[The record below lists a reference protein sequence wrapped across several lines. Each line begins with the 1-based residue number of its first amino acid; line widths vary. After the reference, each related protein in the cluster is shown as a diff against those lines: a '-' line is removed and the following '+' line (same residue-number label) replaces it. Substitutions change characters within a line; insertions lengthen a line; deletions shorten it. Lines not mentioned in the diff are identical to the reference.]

1 MPQQQSILVEYRK
14 KIEKM
19 VKKNPWISNQEIAD
33 QLSLQ
38 IDHSTI
44 GCHRRRWG
52 LPNYFKQPEGILVPY
67 RKQIERMVKKNPGI
81 SNKEILEKLPI
92 QTSLANIAKF
102 RRRWEL
108 PSNAPVH
115 PRSYV
120 IVPYRKQIEQMV
132 AKNPKISN
140 QEIIDNL
147 PTKVGITTIKKY
159 RIMWKLPRNPAT
171 REIALALYRD
181 KIERMVAV
189 NPLITNSE
197 ILDHFGLN
205 VSSKTLTYYRRKWG
219 IPPRRKPS
227 VLDDYRKQILRWL
240 RKNPDMTNR
249 DIAEKLPIE
258 VSTVVISV
266 YRRNLGFDGK

>member
-19 VKKNPWISNQEIAD
+19 VEKNPWISNQEIVD
-33 QLSLQ
+33 RLSLPLAPYTVG
-38 IDHSTI
+38 H
-44 GCHRRRWG
+44 HRRRWG
-52 LPNYFKQPEGILVPY
+52 LPNDFEQPEGILVQY
-67 RKQIERMVKKNPGI
+67 RKLIEKMVKKTPEI

-102 RRRWEL
+102 RRRWGL
-108 PSNAPVH
+108 PTNAPFH
-115 PRSYV
+115 PRSHV

-140 QEIIDNL
+140 QEIMDNL
-147 PTKVGITTIKKY
+147 PIKVGITTVKKY
-159 RIMWKLPRNPAT
+159 RRMWKLPRNPTT
-171 REIALALYRD
+171 REIALTLYRD

-197 ILDHFGLN
+197 ILEHFNLN
-205 VSSKTLTYYRRKWG
+205 VSSKTLTYHRRLWG

-227 VLDDYRKQILRWL
+227 VLDDYRKQILHWL
-240 RKNPDMTNR
+240 SKNPDMTNR
-249 DIAEKLPIE
+249 EIAEQLPIP
-258 VSTVVISV
+258 VSTAVISA
-266 YRRNLGFDGK
+266 YRRNLGFDAK